1 MPVKGLVLVAVLFQL
16 AIHKA
21 EGQSICQA
29 GKYTKL
35 IFGMKMCT
43 DCAAGKHKA
52 LLMPSFDASQGP
64 VPTRAITIYIPQG
77 VRDEGGIKGES
88 VLLASED
95 HLPRLRPKGTKAYEC
110 H

>member
-1 MPVKGLVLVAVLFQL
+1 MAGKFAAF
-16 AIHKA
+16 A
-21 EGQSICQA
+21 GQTVCTDCEA
-29 GKYTKL
+29 GKY
-35 IFGMKMCT
+35 
-43 DCAAGKHKA
+43 KA

-77 VRDEGGIKGES
+77 VRDEGETKRES

-110 H
+110 IMIVSGTRLKHV

>member
-1 MPVKGLVLVAVLFQL
+1 M
-16 AIHKA
+16 
-21 EGQSICQA
+21 A
-29 GKYTKL
+29 GK
-35 IFGMKMCT
+35 FGMT
-43 DCAAGKHKA
+43 FGADFESECAPCAPGKYKA

>member
-1 MPVKGLVLVAVLFQL
+1 M
-16 AIHKA
+16 
-21 EGQSICQA
+21 A
-29 GKYTKL
+29 GK
-35 IFGMKMCT
+35 FGMAVGATSNSDCAL
-43 DCAAGKHKA
+43 CAAGKYKA
-52 LLMPSFDASQGP
+52 LLVSSFDASQGP
-64 VPTRAITIYIPQG
+64 VPTRAITIYISQG

>member
-1 MPVKGLVLVAVLFQL
+1 M
-16 AIHKA
+16 
-21 EGQSICQA
+21 A
-29 GKYTKL
+29 GKIGTTA
-35 IFGMKMCT
+35 GATDMGMCT
-43 DCAAGKHKA
+43 DCAAGKYKA